1 MDSMS
6 GSDTIR
12 GTNGKV
18 ETLSL
23 RDILTPLFR
32 QKRLLLIAFMC
43 VFVASNVIGFLAL
56 YKRYESHMAIIVNRE
71 RIDPVVTTNGTP
83 QTINNDTS
91 INDEEVNS
99 EVELL
104 KSRDVLEQ
112 VVIANG
118 LQNRSEG
125 LLPRGTVSGSD
136 EPDKIAGAV
145 KALAEHLKIVTVD
158 KTNLIDVTYRSK
170 DPKLSYSVL
179 KTLGSLYLAKHAAV
193 HRPGGSFRFFESE
206 AERYKKALDRSES
219 SLRELGE
226 EKGIAGPDDERA
238 DLALQVTNFIGTL
251 HSTEQSIAADVERIR
266 SDERQMKVTPQ
277 RSPTLEVS
285 NAADILLQ
293 ELGQVL
299 LASEMKRTQLL
310 LKYEPTYPLV
320 QEADQEITSTRAAI
334 EEAQR
339 AKYVNQTTDRDPTF
353 ELLREDL
360 AKTRA
365 DLAAQHASE
374 VAAKTAIKT
383 MQSEMVD
390 LDRQSIEQADLKREV
405 KANED
410 NYLLYLNKREQERVS
425 DSLDTTRIGNV
436 AIAIP
441 PAVPALPLYS
451 PLLIAL
457 STLCIA
463 GVVSLAAAY
472 GADYF
477 DSSFHTSAEVIN
489 ILDIPIVIAVQKQ
502 SA

>member
-1 MDSMS
+1 MR
-6 GSDTIR
+6 GTDTIH
-12 GTNGKV
+12 GTNGAV

-23 RDILTPLFR
+23 RDIVAPLFR
-32 QKRLLLIAFMC
+32 KKRLLVIVFIC
-43 VFVASNVIGFLAL
+43 VFVTATLIGFLAF
-56 YKRYESHMAIIVNRE
+56 YKKYESRMAVIVNRE
-71 RIDPVVTTNGTP
+71 RSDPVVTTNGTP
-83 QTINNDTS
+83 QAINNDNS

-118 LQNRSEG
+118 LQNRSG
-125 LLPRGTVSGSD
+125 GIFTQSVVPRLT
-136 EPDKIAGAV
+136 EPDRIASAV
-145 KALAEHLKIVTVD
+145 KALAKRLKIVTVD
-158 KTNLIDVTYRSK
+158 KTNLIDVTYRSS
-170 DPKLSYSVL
+170 DPALSYSVL
-179 KTLGSLYLAKHAAV
+179 KTLGDLYLVKHAAV
-193 HRPGGSFRFFESE
+193 HRPSGSYQFFENE
-206 AERYKKALDRSES
+206 TDKYKKALVDSEAI
-219 SLRELGE
+219 LRDLGR
-226 EKGIAGPDDERA
+226 EKGIAGPDDERT

-251 HSTEQSIAADVERIR
+251 HSTRQSIASDEERIR
-266 SDERQMKVTPQ
+266 SDERQMQATPQ

-285 NAADILLQ
+285 NSADLLLQ
-293 ELGQVL
+293 QLEQSL

-310 LKYEPTYPLV
+310 LKYEATYPLV
-320 QEADQEITSTRAAI
+320 QEADQEIAGTKAAI
-334 EEAQR
+334 EEAQK

-365 DLAAQHASE
+365 GLAAQHASE
-374 VAAKTAIKT
+374 AAVKAAINT
-383 MQSEMVD
+383 MQSQMVD
-390 LDRQSIEQADLKREV
+390 LDKQSIEQADVKREV

-425 DSLDTTRIGNV
+425 DALDTTRIGNV

-451 PLLIAL
+451 PLLIAF
-457 STLCIA
+457 SALCIA
-463 GVVSLAAAY
+463 GVVSLVTAY

-477 DSSFHTSAEVIN
+477 DSSFRTSAEVIN
-489 ILDIPIVIAVQKQ
+489 FLDIPIVVAVQKK